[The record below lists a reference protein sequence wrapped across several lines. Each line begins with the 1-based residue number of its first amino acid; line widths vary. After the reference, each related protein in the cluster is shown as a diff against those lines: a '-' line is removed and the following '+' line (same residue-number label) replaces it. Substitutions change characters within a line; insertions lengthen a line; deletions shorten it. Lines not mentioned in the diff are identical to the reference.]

1 MFRIWELPEITLGG
15 GGKRCRTA
23 LEDVGRVLASTRV
36 SPLSVAKIYNI
47 FRGLSRGFVRFY
59 VFDKGEPITSGKT
72 HKDGAAPPGFFLVL
86 SGGSWYDRPVELG
99 TSPEQMEEAF

>member
-47 FRGLSRGFVRFY
+47 FGLLSIGFVKFY
-59 VFDKGEPITSGKT
+59 VFDKEEPLLPGKT
-72 HKDGAAPPGFFLVL
+72 HKDSAFGDAACQKSSV
-86 SGGSWYDRPVELG
+86 
-99 TSPEQMEEAF
+99 